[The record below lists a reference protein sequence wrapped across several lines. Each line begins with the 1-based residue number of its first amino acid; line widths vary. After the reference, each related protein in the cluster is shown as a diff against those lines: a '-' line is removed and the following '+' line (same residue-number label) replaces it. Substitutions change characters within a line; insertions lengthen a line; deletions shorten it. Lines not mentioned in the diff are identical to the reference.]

1 MWIHA
6 NRHVACLFLFRVS
19 FWLVSSANTT
29 PDQGCP
35 GTSSPKKVHAK
46 RRLPC
51 GVSAIC
57 RQSQL
62 SSLDFKTFAW
72 SEQVRTNSFWAALV
86 CLDAMHYRYR
96 RTQCWRSVP
105 HLVSQRQGGAPGKP
119 LLQNERN
126 GLSRFEFELLWIEL
140 HGCHFQVL
148 IHVSAR
154 FRVPTDT

>member
-1 MWIHA
+1 M
-6 NRHVACLFLFRVS
+6 RHVCFFFVFLSGWF
-19 FWLVSSANTT
+19 SSANTT

-62 SSLDFKTFAW
+62 LSLDFKTFAW

-86 CLDAMHYRYR
+86 CLDAMHYRK
-96 RTQCWRSVP
+96 TQCWRSFP

-140 HGCHFQVL
+140 DGCHFQVL